1 MKIIID
7 LSENHYLVLQKM
19 KDCGLSFSERAIV
32 DGIVLPEHHG
42 KIIDADELWN
52 KIPEVHNSF
61 ENSFTT
67 YDIQNWLDETKA
79 IVEKEALV

>member
-1 MKIIID
+1 MKIIVD

-42 KIIDADELWN
+42 KIIDADELWD
-52 KIPEVHNSF
+52 KIPDIDSPLQN
-61 ENSFTT
+61 NFTT
-67 YDIQNWLDETKA
+67 YDIHSWINETKA
-79 IVEKEALV
+79 IVEEE